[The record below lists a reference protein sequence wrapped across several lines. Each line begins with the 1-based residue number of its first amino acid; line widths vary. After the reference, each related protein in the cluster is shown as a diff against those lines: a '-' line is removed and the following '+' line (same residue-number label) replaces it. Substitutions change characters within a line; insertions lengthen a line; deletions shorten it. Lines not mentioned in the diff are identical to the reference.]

1 MSYLFSGPHLDQSLM
16 SLSFIVMNHSLLIC
30 DIITHKSTSNS
41 AQYYQNWMN
50 STSRHKNVTR
60 KVADRPRGRFG
71 DCSGIIGFTYIKK
84 KNNSL
89 LALMRATSRDSLQTS
104 DQWTKKKQKRLSFS
118 SGDGLEN
125 RFGLL

>member
-1 MSYLFSGPHLDQSLM
+1 MSFKFCCCHYSQKSAKFDT
-16 SLSFIVMNHSLLIC
+16 IVSKLNEFNV
-30 DIITHKSTSNS
+30 TVQK
-41 AQYYQNWMN
+41 
-50 STSRHKNVTR
+50 RHVTR
-60 KVADRPRGRFG
+60 KVASDQRRGRFG
-71 DCSGIIGFTYIKK
+71 DCSGIIGFTHIKK

-89 LALMRATSRDSLQTS
+89 LALLRGTGRDSLQTS